1 MFWLIQYP
9 NLHCYRPNSI
19 IQLKLIEAIQSE
31 NFYSVCLSSPNSGS
45 PNVLVVQNSPNG
57 DSPYGDSPNVLVV

>member
-19 IQLKLIEAIQSE
+19 IQLKLIEAILSE
-31 NFYSVCLSSPNSGS
+31 ISVSPNGLKTCS
-45 PNVLVVQNSPNG
+45 PFVLVVQMA
-57 DSPYGDSPNVLVV
+57 VVQMSL

>member
-1 MFWLIQYP
+1 MLWLIQYP

-31 NFYSVCLSSPNSGS
+31 ISV
-45 PNVLVVQNSPNG
+45 SPNG
-57 DSPYGDSPNVLVV
+57 RKTFTLFVLEVQTAVVQMSL